1 MSFIIRWVITGFS
14 LFVANWAIEGIRVV
28 GKESWVVYAIVA
40 LVLGF
45 INAVIRPILK
55 LLSCP
60 LVILTLGLFTFII
73 NGFMLKLASYISV
86 RWLNIGFYVD
96 SFSSAFWGA
105 LIVSIV
111 SVILST
117 FVKKELKDDD

>member
-14 LFVANWAIEGIRVV
+14 LFVANWLLPGIRVS
-28 GKESWVVYAIVA
+28 GKAWIVYAIVA

-55 LLSCP
+55 FLSCP
-60 LVILTLGLFTFII
+60 LIILTLGLFTLII
-73 NGFMLKLASYISV
+73 NGLTLWLASYISV
-86 RWLNIGFYVD
+86 KWFDVGFYVD
-96 SFSSAFWGA
+96 DFWSAFWGA
-105 LIVSIV
+105 LIISVV

-117 FVKKELKDDD
+117 FVRKELKEHD